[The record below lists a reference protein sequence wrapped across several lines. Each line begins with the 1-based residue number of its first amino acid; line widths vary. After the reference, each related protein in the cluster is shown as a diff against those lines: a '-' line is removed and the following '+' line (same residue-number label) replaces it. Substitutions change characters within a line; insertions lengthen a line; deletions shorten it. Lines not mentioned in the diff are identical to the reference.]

1 MNQESVKAM
10 LPTKQDRYQQ
20 RLPIEHEESGD
31 RTNVKQCKEH
41 SGVPVNTFN
50 SILKRYVVH
59 TSPKYSLLVDW
70 SCQDQLSVTFMP
82 HGWKISSTNLILQAA
97 MLAVSA
103 TTHIYVLID
112 NR

>member
-1 MNQESVKAM
+1 MRVVDAM
-10 LPTKQDRYQQ
+10 RHNPIDRAAFK
-20 RLPIEHEESGD
+20 RGLPIEHEEGGN
-31 RTNVKQCKEH
+31 RTNVKQCNEH
-41 SGVPVNTFN
+41 GGVPVNTFN

-59 TSPKYSLLVDW
+59 TPQNNLCW
-70 SCQDQLSVTFMP
+70 WT
-82 HGWKISSTNLILQAA
+82 GAARISSVSHSCLMDLVYNLILQAA